1 MAEIKARCPDCG
13 SEHYLRRG
21 TVITSRTNGR
31 RVKAHAT
38 GDWNECFCGCMFLA
52 LADGVRKIRSGQPVA
67 ASQAPPDGKPAVVAG
82 LPPEDH
88 RPRPAMPKA
97 RA

>member
-21 TVITSRTNGR
+21 TLVTSRTDGR
-31 RVKAHAT
+31 REKCAES
-38 GDWNECFCGCMFLA
+38 GSWCECFCGCMFLS
-52 LADGVRKIRSGQPVA
+52 LADRVRKVRSGQAGVA
-67 ASQAPPDGKPAVVAG
+67 AVAPDGQPARSTG
-82 LPPEDH
+82 QPPEDH
-88 RPRPAMPKA
+88 RPKPVMPKA